1 MSRYEIRIHFVRLRQ
16 IKVMNNHFYL
26 RNSQFQHIISDFT
39 IMIFWHMPPYPY
51 NEWFLYI
58 SSKIFYW
65 KTPKITFALFLQS
78 GGPYCS
84 DLVMLTH
91 NLLVTGRLNTLVV
104 WDVRLP
110 DPVKL
115 VKIGHPEESSQGVRI
130 MCHLDDA
137 IVCSY
142 GSTLRLVKFP
152 NFSAKSD

>member
-1 MSRYEIRIHFVRLRQ
+1 MKFILRVS
-16 IKVMNNHFYL
+16 INFCL
-26 RNSQFQHIISDFT
+26 
-39 IMIFWHMPPYPY
+39 
-51 NEWFLYI
+51 
-58 SSKIFYW
+58 
-65 KTPKITFALFLQS
+65 LQS

-130 MCHLDDA
+130 MCHMDDA

-142 GSTLRLVKFP
+142 GNTLRLVRFP
-152 NFSAKSD
+152 NFSGKSD

>member
-1 MSRYEIRIHFVRLRQ
+1 MNFEQIRKYYLNQ
-16 IKVMNNHFYL
+16 IFINNFY
-26 RNSQFQHIISDFT
+26 S
-39 IMIFWHMPPYPY
+39 
-51 NEWFLYI
+51 
-58 SSKIFYW
+58 
-65 KTPKITFALFLQS
+65 
-78 GGPYCS
+78 CS

-130 MCHLDDA
+130 MCHMDDA

-142 GSTLRLVKFP
+142 GNTLRLVRFP
-152 NFSAKSD
+152 NFSGKSD

>member
-1 MSRYEIRIHFVRLRQ
+1 M
-16 IKVMNNHFYL
+16 KKGYL
-26 RNSQFQHIISDFT
+26 LC
-39 IMIFWHMPPYPY
+39 PYLDYP
-51 NEWFLYI
+51 NDNLFL
-58 SSKIFYW
+58 SSKIFHW
-65 KTPKITFALFLQS
+65 KTPKIRFTLFLQS

-142 GSTLRLVKFP
+142 GSTLRLVRFP

>member
-1 MSRYEIRIHFVRLRQ
+1 MYIPSYKIIFLARSFTSFQLHQIYELTYV
-16 IKVMNNHFYL
+16 YTY
-26 RNSQFQHIISDFT
+26 QFLKLLSNF
-39 IMIFWHMPPYPY
+39 IF
-51 NEWFLYI
+51 
-58 SSKIFYW
+58 
-65 KTPKITFALFLQS
+65 QS

-91 NLLVTGRLNTLVV
+91 NLLVTARSNTLVV

-115 VKIGHPEESSQGVRI
+115 VKIGHPEESSQGVKI

-142 GSTLRLVKFP
+142 GNSLRLVRFP
-152 NFSAKSD
+152 HFSGKSD